1 MKLIKH
7 LKFKKDTY
15 PLLIPHSS
23 CLIDEVFIE
32 KFCDNSEKKELEEAK
47 KKKGEEDKLKAE
59 KVLLAEEQKKIDEEN
74 NKNQDENSDGAVGL
88 KDSVVDKGMSFYNMC
103 ANLNL

>member
-47 KKKGEEDKLKAE
+47 KKKEEEDKLKTE
-59 KVLLAEEQKKIDEEN
+59 KDLLAEEQKKIDEEN
-74 NKNQDENSDGAVGL
+74 NKNQDEGEDAVGAI
-88 KDSVVDKGMSFYNMC
+88 DSVVDKGMSFYNMC

>member
-7 LKFKKDTY
+7 LKFKKDTC

-47 KKKGEEDKLKAE
+47 KKKEEQDKLKTE
-59 KVLLAEEQKKIDEEN
+59 KDLLAEEQKKIDEEN
-74 NKNQDENSDGAVGL
+74 NKNKDEDADGAVGL
-88 KDSVVDKGMSFYNMC
+88 KDSIVDRGMSFC
-103 ANLNL
+103 IICVC